1 MWCNDLES
9 NAAEPREI
17 SCHVSPG
24 GGGGEYQFRC
34 ANIRTVMIDVVE
46 TDRGRLFRGALSL
59 YPACIY
65 SNIKIRVQRP
75 PVRGWYGS
83 MRLSNG
89 RDPPLLAFLGRRCS
103 SRWTDPALS
112 DPANIS
118 PARRYATVLVVAPT
132 RLSFARKPL
141 RAELVSRSTCARSG
155 IPERRANKISTCE
168 IARFFLF
175 HVESDSNGESVD
187 RRCAT
192 RFLSFCKFSLR
203 KISSSSKLG
212 MDVLYLYFG

>member
-1 MWCNDLES
+1 MIRFDALIQ
-9 NAAEPREI
+9 RTG
-17 SCHVSPG
+17 SP
-24 GGGGEYQFRC
+24 
-34 ANIRTVMIDVVE
+34 
-46 TDRGRLFRGALSL
+46 
-59 YPACIY
+59 
-65 SNIKIRVQRP
+65 
-75 PVRGWYGS
+75 
-83 MRLSNG
+83 
-89 RDPPLLAFLGRRCS
+89 FLGRRCS
-103 SRWTDPALS
+103 SRWTDPVLS

-203 KISSSSKLG
+203 KISYSSKLG
-212 MDVLYLYFG
+212 MDVLYLYFGQYLLCI

>member
-1 MWCNDLES
+1 MTSWKSIADVYFEGPCHYILPVYILILKSGCNGRRLEDDT
-9 NAAEPREI
+9 
-17 SCHVSPG
+17 V
-24 GGGGEYQFRC
+24 RC
-34 ANIRTVMIDVVE
+34 AYP
-46 TDRGRLFRGALSL
+46 TDG
-59 YPACIY
+59 I
-65 SNIKIRVQRP
+65 
-75 PVRGWYGS
+75 
-83 MRLSNG
+83 
-89 RDPPLLAFLGRRCS
+89 PLLAFLGRRCS
-103 SRWTDPALS
+103 SRGWTDPALS

-118 PARRYATVLVVAPT
+118 PARRYATVVVVAPT

-168 IARFFLF
+168 IYARFFLF

-212 MDVLYLYFG
+212 MDVCICIIRFRASNME